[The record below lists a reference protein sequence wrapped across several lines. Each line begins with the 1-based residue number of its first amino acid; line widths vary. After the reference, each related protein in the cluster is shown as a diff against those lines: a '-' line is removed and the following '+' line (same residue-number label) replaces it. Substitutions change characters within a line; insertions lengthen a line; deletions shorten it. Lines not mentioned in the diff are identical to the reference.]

1 MEKWPEEEMDLA
13 NYQLI
18 SVLNNLYKI
27 IIRYK

>member
-1 MEKWPEEEMDLA
+1 MEKWSEEEMDLA

-18 SVLNNLYKI
+18 SILNNLDKI